1 MLVAAVMV
9 ILLVPV
15 VVALV
20 VVVVVEIVV
29 ASIQYWSLI
38 VEVLVP
44 LNIFVVEVLVPYC
57 GFVQL
62 FRIHFYILIILMLFH
77 HILGEEGFREGRA
90 FEGAGG
96 CQRCNKKIS

>member
-1 MLVAAVMV
+1 MV

-20 VVVVVEIVV
+20 VVVVVEVVV
-29 ASIQYWSLI
+29 ASTQFGPL
-38 VEVLVP
+38 

-57 GFVQL
+57 GFVHL
-62 FRIHFYILIILMLFH
+62 FRIPFYISIILMLFH

>member
-1 MLVAAVMV
+1 MV

-20 VVVVVEIVV
+20 GGSRGRSSS
-29 ASIQYWSLI
+29 SIYPI
-38 VEVLVP
+38 LVP
-44 LNIFVVEVLVPYC
+44 YCGSIGPLLNIFVVVVLIPYC

-62 FRIHFYILIILMLFH
+62 FQIPLYISIILMLFH

>member
-1 MLVAAVMV
+1 MV

-20 VVVVVEIVV
+20 VVVVVE
-29 ASIQYWSLI
+29 
-38 VEVLVP
+38 VLP
-44 LNIFVVEVLVPYC
+44 NIGPLLNIFVVEVLVPYC

-62 FRIHFYILIILMLFH
+62 FRIPLYISIILMFFH